1 MVSSLNEIIDKLY
14 IGNRYSL
21 EYADQFAL
29 IVNCTQH
36 EHQGLA
42 PDRAVGVPIIDESK
56 TIRIPI
62 DDIPE
67 ESDHLTALLK
77 DTDVLNKIHY
87 TLNNGNKVLV
97 HCNAGRQ
104 RSCATVACYLIKYYK
119 ITPIQAVSYIKSK
132 RREAFFGYVN
142 FYNTINNMYINK

>member
-1 MVSSLNEIIDKLY
+1 MDEIIDNLY

-21 EYADQFAL
+21 EHAYQFAL
-29 IVNCTQH
+29 IVNCTQP
-36 EHQGLA
+36 EQIS
-42 PDRAVGVPIIDESK
+42 IIDESK

-77 DTDVLNKIHY
+77 DTDVLHKIHD
-87 TLNNGNKVLV
+87 TLNKGNKVLV

-104 RSCATVACYLIKYYK
+104 RSCATVACYLIKYYQL
-119 ITPIQAVSYIKSK
+119 TPIQAVSYIKSK
-132 RREAFFGYVN
+132 RKEAFFGYVN

>member
-1 MVSSLNEIIDKLY
+1 MDEIIDNLY

-29 IVNCTQH
+29 IVNCTQP
-36 EHQGLA
+36 EQISI
-42 PDRAVGVPIIDESK
+42 VDESK
-56 TIRIPI
+56 TVRISI

-77 DTDVLNKIHY
+77 DTDILNKIHN

-104 RSCATVACYLIKYYK
+104 RSCATVACYLIKYYQL
-119 ITPIQAVSYIKSK
+119 TPIQAVSYIKSK
-132 RREAFFGYVN
+132 RKEAFFGYVN

>member
-1 MVSSLNEIIDKLY
+1 MDEIINNLY

-21 EYADQFAL
+21 EHADQFAL
-29 IVNCTQH
+29 IVNCTQP

-42 PDRAVGVPIIDESK
+42 LDRAVGVPIIDESK
-56 TIRIPI
+56 TVRIPI

-67 ESDHLTALLK
+67 ESDHLTALIK
-77 DTDVLNKIHY
+77 DTDILNKIHD
-87 TLNNGNKVLV
+87 TLNKGNKVLV

-104 RSCATVACYLIKYYK
+104 RSCATVACYLIKYYQL
-119 ITPIQAVSYIKSK
+119 TPIQAVSYIKSK
-132 RREAFFGYVN
+132 RKEAFFGYVN

>member
-1 MVSSLNEIIDKLY
+1 MDEIIDNLY

-21 EYADQFAL
+21 EHADQFAL
-29 IVNCTQH
+29 IVNCTQP
-36 EHQGLA
+36 EQ
-42 PDRAVGVPIIDESK
+42 VSIIDESK
-56 TIRIPI
+56 TVRIPI

-77 DTDVLNKIHY
+77 DTDILNKIHN
-87 TLNNGNKVLV
+87 TLNKGNKVLV

-104 RSCATVACYLIKYYK
+104 RSCATVACYLIKYYQL
-119 ITPIQAVSYIKSK
+119 TPIQAVSYIKSK
-132 RREAFFGYVN
+132 RKEAFFGYVN